1 MYKFNY
7 INKIIFTK
15 ENKYK
20 KTKMNMK
27 NIKNKINSV
36 AQDILEGDREKR
48 IFLARFFVPCRDTLT
63 FTKKAPST
71 DHVAHLWNLK
81 PFLEV
86 G

>member
-7 INKIIFTK
+7 INKIIFIK

-27 NIKNKINSV
+27 NAQYIFLNKINSV

-48 IFLARFFVPCRDTLT
+48 IFLARFFVPCRDT
-63 FTKKAPST
+63 KKAPPQTTRPSMET
-71 DHVAHLWNLK
+71 
-81 PFLEV
+81 
-86 G
+86 